1 MTQEFNKR
9 VAYVVLSCDP
19 YCDIWDTYGELFNR
33 HWPDCPY
40 DFYLASHQKPFEK
53 YGFKPILIGEDKSW
67 SHGLLTVLHYVQE
80 KGYSYVMI
88 AFDDFLISKK
98 VDTEYVSSAINTF
111 VREGGECLRFDPI
124 RTARCFKYSKY
135 YGKMHVKVP
144 YRVTLGF
151 TLWNI
156 EVLKKLT
163 VDGESAWQFEKNA
176 TERSFEYK
184 DFFCTWK
191 HPFNFIN
198 LINKRKLDIAEY
210 HKLKKLIPNAKYD
223 REQVFVV
230 KERLKGYLLCTFLRF
245 YPVKHQYTFHKFFT
259 KPINI

>member
-1 MTQEFNKR
+1 MTEESNKE

-19 YCDIWDTYGELFNR
+19 YSDIWDAYGELFNR

-40 DFYLASHQKPFEK
+40 DFYLASHQKSFEK
-53 YGFKPILIGEDKSW
+53 YGFKSILIGEDKSW
-67 SHGLLTVLHYVQE
+67 SHGLLVVLDYVRE

-88 AFDDFLISKK
+88 AFDDLLISKK

-111 VREGGECLRFDPI
+111 ITEGGECLRFNPI
-124 RTARCFKYSKY
+124 RTSRCFKYNKF

-151 TLWNI
+151 AVWNI
-156 EVLKKLT
+156 DVLKNIT
-163 VDGESAWQFEKNA
+163 VDDESAWQFEKNA

-184 DFFCTWK
+184 AFFCTWK
-191 HPFNFIN
+191 HPFSFIN
-198 LINKRKLDIAEY
+198 LVNKRKLDVSEY
-210 HKLKKLIPNAKYD
+210 RKLKKLMPNAKYD
-223 REQVFVV
+223 REQVFVI
-230 KERLKGYLLCTFLRF
+230 KERLRGYLLRTFLRL
-245 YPVKHQYTFHKFFT
+245 YPVKYQYAFYKFFT